1 MKVYLVTDWEFKCN
15 NIYTTK
21 EEVYDRIFGEVEDDF
36 NVKEKMEEVSWDELM
51 DDIEDDEITVEEYN
65 IN

>member
-21 EEVYDRIFGEVEDDF
+21 EEVYDRIFGEVEDGF